1 MIKEGIGGF
10 CMALADSVPGVS
22 GGTVAFIM
30 GFYDQFIGSI
40 HDLVFGKMKEKKLAF
55 GYLAKLGVGW
65 VLGMVL
71 AILALSVLFENHG
84 IYRRFYST
92 DCKRGKRQFS
102 QRGKKYLEIMSDFVI
117 PSTEFCREQFVARGM
132 IVDLAVHEGKPRMRM
147 NQTIHEGYE
156 VRAMEKDDENAVYR
170 RADCQSK
177 PDRPCVFSERTRGTV
192 DEKWQRISLEKA

>member
-71 AILALSVLFENHG
+71 AILALSVLFENQ
-84 IYRRFYST
+84 IYTVNSLFMGFIAGS
-92 DCKRGKRQFS
+92 
-102 QRGKKYLEIMSDFVI
+102 I
-117 PSTEFCREQFVARGM
+117 PL
-132 IVDLAVHEGKPRMRM
+132 IVKEEKDSFRKEGKSIWKSCP
-147 NQTIHEGYE
+147 ILSFP
-156 VRAMEKDDENAVYR
+156 V
-170 RADCQSK
+170 QS
-177 PDRPCVFSERTRGTV
+177 FAGS
-192 DEKWQRISLEKA
+192 SS